1 MKKKSPILG
10 AILGLFILGLF
21 YATGM
26 TKKGL
31 IAVVGLVVVQTAVS
45 QLIDPALA
53 GAVSV
58 VGLFLGA
65 HYSPTTWYRSCDEC
79 LMRFLDRPFGAV
91 AAEQLPVRLYSGG
104 WQGPA
109 SSLDDRIE
117 LVSLF
122 DNLGK
127 GSSGAA
133 IECLNL
139 MTGAPETTG
148 LNL

>member
-58 VGLFLGA
+58 VGLFLG
-65 HYSPTTWYRSCDEC
+65 YRWCAEHNAQ
-79 LMRFLDRPFGAV
+79 LEGGAS
-91 AAEQLPVRLYSGG
+91 ES
-104 WQGPA
+104 
-109 SSLDDRIE
+109 
-117 LVSLF
+117 
-122 DNLGK
+122 
-127 GSSGAA
+127 
-133 IECLNL
+133 
-139 MTGAPETTG
+139 
-148 LNL
+148 